1 MKNGVGTA
9 STFAAIFLSLFH
21 FFMTRLLPAGI
32 FLLTTT
38 AACAQ
43 QLDTP
48 ATLAPDSLRTDV
60 LPSHIISF
68 RDDCKTVEIGLP
80 PFTTIQPALSRV
92 AGVQYTPYSGAP
104 GAGAVVRIRGV
115 ASLDSNVQPLYVV
128 DGVPVFQY
136 RFGSTDRFAPFASAP
151 VNPDASTNP
160 LLSIAPEDIEQI
172 EVLKGAF
179 ETGQYG
185 FLGQNGVVRITTR
198 RGKAGQPLRV
208 QYTGLGGVQTA
219 RTRYTLLGAREAAE
233 LANEAARNNNYPDE
247 YAPAQL
253 ASFGAGTNW
262 QDEVLR
268 TAAIQEHHL
277 SLSGGT
283 AHGTRYYAALNY
295 LNQQGIVLNT
305 GLQRYGLRL
314 NLDQNVGQRLRLSG
328 SLSYS
333 QVQERRPD
341 PILFRNTLRFMP
353 TISVYE
359 ANGDYAT
366 EYGNPNPVQIAQQ
379 NVSTPRNR
387 RLLAHAELRYEIATG
402 LTLDLRAALE
412 RDSLTARDYRG
423 PDNYYTPRDGFETDV
438 RSAFHQQIILNPALR
453 YARILATRHALTA
466 SAEATSWRN
475 RQSQAFNEYS
485 VPAPPFNLPRG
496 GSNGSRA
503 TQTYTLLGYQLMA
516 SYTYAG
522 RYALQGSLRA
532 DNSSQIPKTER
543 RHWLPAAQATW
554 HAAQENWL
562 KDHSSIGILDV
573 WAGWGRTSNRANFS
587 GDHGF
592 VYQTPN
598 YSFFQF
604 LDELTTQADA
614 GLRLEIAPGHLSFT
628 ASTYQRD
635 TRANLGQFGRQD
647 PAYVRNRG
655 VELMVGSSWQ
665 AGRLNGHTALAAAFN
680 RNRYERPADTAVP
693 NYLPGRN
700 FVLTPDQPLASFY
713 GFRYLGVDGAGNP
726 RFDQTGGGTF
736 PGVLGSGLPRQLLSF
751 TQQLAY
757 GRFDLQMQLDGLF
770 GYEVFDPNLS
780 LLDVPAGGFNAT
792 TRIRDRWTPTHQST
806 EVPRAG
812 ASLGGFYGG
821 VSNYTL
827 QSGNH
832 VRLSSVVLTAE
843 VWHREAH
850 RVAVFLSGTNLL
862 VLSAYRGYDPN
873 VSSAEADARQAGLDL
888 ATYPTARTV
897 ALGVRASF

>member
-1 MKNGVGTA
+1 
-9 STFAAIFLSLFH
+9 
-21 FFMTRLLPAGI
+21 MTRLLPAGI

-48 ATLAPDSLRTDV
+48 ATLAPDSLRIDV

-68 RDDCKTVEIGLP
+68 RNDCKTVEIGLP

-136 RFGSTDRFAPFASAP
+136 RFGSTNRFAPFASAP

-208 QYTGLGGVQTA
+208 QYTGLGGMQTA
-219 RTRYTLLGAREAAE
+219 RTRYALLDAREAAE
-233 LANEAARNNNYPDE
+233 MANEAARNNNYSAE
-247 YAPAQL
+247 YTPAQL
-253 ASFGAGTNW
+253 ASFGAGTDW

-268 TAAIQEHHL
+268 TAAVQEHHL
-277 SLSGGT
+277 GLSGGT
-283 AHGTRYYAALNY
+283 AHGTRYYAALDY

-402 LTLDLRAALE
+402 LTLNLRAALE

-423 PDNYYTPRDGFETDV
+423 PDNYYTPRDGFETGV

-466 SAEATSWRN
+466 SVEATSWRN
-475 RQSQAFNEYS
+475 RQSQAFDEYS

-503 TQTYTLLGYQLMA
+503 AQTYTLLGYQLMA
-516 SYTYAG
+516 GYVYAG

-532 DNSSQIPKTER
+532 DNSTHAPPAEAQQ
-543 RHWLPAAQATW
+543 WLPAAQATW
-554 HAAQENWL
+554 HAGKEKWL
-562 KDHSSIGILDV
+562 KDHGPISTLDLV
-573 WAGWGRTSNRANFS
+573 AGWGQTSNRGNYAGEHGLSFLGGANS
-587 GDHGF
+587 
-592 VYQTPN
+592 
-598 YSFFQF
+598 SFFF
-604 LDELTTQADA
+604 LDELTTQTDA
-614 GLRLEIAPGHLSFT
+614 SLRLGLAQDRLFFT
-628 ASTYQRD
+628 ASAYRRD
-635 TRANLGQFGRQD
+635 TQAKLGYFGQQL
-647 PAYVRNRG
+647 PSVYVRNRG
-655 VELMVGSSWQ
+655 LELTLTGTWQ
-665 AGRLNGHTALAAAFN
+665 AGRLHGSTGLTAAFN
-680 RNRYERPADTAVP
+680 RNRYEQLTDTGIRFYV
-693 NYLPGRN
+693 PGRN
-700 FVLTPDQPLASFY
+700 FAYTSGQPLGSFY
-713 GFRYLGVDGAGNP
+713 GYRYQGLDAAGNP
-726 RFDQTGGGTF
+726 LFDAPNGNV
-736 PGVLGSGLPRQLLSF
+736 PSPRILSSGVPRQLLGL
-751 TQQLAY
+751 TQQLTY
-757 GRFDLQMQLDGLF
+757 GKFDLQLQLDGMF
-770 GYEVFDPNLS
+770 GYDVFDNNLL
-780 LLDVPAGGFNAT
+780 LLDVPRGGFNAT
-792 TRIRDRWTPTHQST
+792 TRVRDRWTPTHTATS
-806 EVPRAG
+806 VPRAG
-812 ASLGGFYGG
+812 ASTNNISNT
-821 VSNYTL
+821 VSNYIL

-832 VRLSSVVLTAE
+832 VRLSSAVLSAE
-843 VWHREAH
+843 VWRKAPHT
-850 RVAVFLSGTNLL
+850 VSVFLSGTNLL
-862 VLSAYRGYDPN
+862 VLSNYRGYDPN
-873 VSSAEADARQAGLDL
+873 VSNAEADARQAGLDL